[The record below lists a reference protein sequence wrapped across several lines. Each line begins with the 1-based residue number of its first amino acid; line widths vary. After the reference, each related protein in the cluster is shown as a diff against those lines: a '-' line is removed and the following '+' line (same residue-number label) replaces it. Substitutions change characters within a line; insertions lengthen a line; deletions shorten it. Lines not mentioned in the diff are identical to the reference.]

1 MKKEILFRL
10 IVLFLF
16 ITLTLMAV
24 LPINKEY
31 DPVEW
36 MKKLSDDT
44 LISEMAIPGTHD
56 SGATHSIF
64 DISGKCQ
71 DITIDT
77 QLNIGVRFFDIR
89 LKLKN
94 DEFVIV
100 HSFVDQDLKLIDVL
114 DSFNEFI
121 TYHDEEFLIISF
133 KEEASAVNS
142 SLDFDTALIDLLK
155 KYDKFTFEN
164 SLPKKLGEARGNI
177 YMLNRFNDSEL
188 GLPAYSG
195 WMDSTSFD
203 LPNLYVQDNYSIDDI
218 EDKKKSITDAFEYAK
233 SSDKVTL
240 NYTSCYLNIL
250 FPPTYAGTSANTIN
264 NWLPS
269 YIDNFEIN
277 GVVIV
282 DFATEELVKTI
293 YMENK
298 YENSK

>member
-36 MKKLSDDT
+36 MGKLADDT

-71 DITIDT
+71 DITIDS

-121 TYHDEEFLIISF
+121 TCHDEEFLIISF
-133 KEEASAVNS
+133 KEETSAVNS

-164 SLPKKLGEARGNI
+164 SLPKKLGEARGKI

-195 WMDSTSFD
+195 
-203 LPNLYVQDNYSIDDI
+203 
-218 EDKKKSITDAFEYAK
+218 
-233 SSDKVTL
+233 
-240 NYTSCYLNIL
+240 
-250 FPPTYAGTSANTIN
+250 
-264 NWLPS
+264 
-269 YIDNFEIN
+269 
-277 GVVIV
+277 
-282 DFATEELVKTI
+282 
-293 YMENK
+293 
-298 YENSK
+298 

>member
-16 ITLTLMAV
+16 ITLTLMAI

-36 MKKLSDDT
+36 MGKLSDDT

-71 DITIDT
+71 DITIDS

-100 HSFVDQDLKLIDVL
+100 HSFVDQDLKLINVL

-121 TYHDEEFLIISF
+121 TCHDEEFLIISF
-133 KEEASAVNS
+133 KEETSAVNS

-164 SLPKKLGEARGNI
+164 SLPKKLGGARGKI

-188 GLPAYSG
+188 GLPTYSG
-195 WMDSTSFD
+195 WMDSTSFEVG
-203 LPNLYVQDNYSIDDI
+203 NLYVQDNYSIDDI

-250 FPPTYAGTSANTIN
+250 FPPTYAGISANTIN

-269 YIDNFEIN
+269 YIDNNEIN

-282 DFATEELVKTI
+282 DFATEELVNSI

-298 YENSK
+298 YE